1 MPCFA
6 LTVYAVGK
14 TFFWPTMLAVTSD
27 RFPRTGAIAISIMGG
42 IGMLSAGLIGS
53 PGLGY
58 AKDRF
63 AGESLKRVNEPVYEE
78 YKSATPSKFLFFAE
92 VQGLDGKKLGDVQ
105 DTVTKARALL
115 PKGGR
120 DKEFKRIDR
129 DIKDVQDVVAKLDA
143 ELKEVNEAIA
153 KTKDD
158 DELEPLGARK
168 IKLTMK
174 LEKAKG
180 DLAGAEGGRKRLTEI
195 ETKLTQAGVMKPE
208 GNSDKNAPFTALTP
222 AETSVHKASIRG
234 DRKTLRADAFIPAL
248 MACIY
253 FLLLVYFKATGGYKA
268 VHIVPVSEQN
278 AENRQT

>member
-1 MPCFA
+1 
-6 LTVYAVGK
+6 
-14 TFFWPTMLAVTSD
+14 MLAVASD

-78 YKSATPSKFLFFAE
+78 YKSATPSKFLFFSE
-92 VQGLDGKKLGDVQ
+92 VQGLDGRKLGAVQ

-120 DKEFKRIDR
+120 ESEFKRLDN
-129 DIKDVQDVVAKLDA
+129 DIKDTEVVVAKLTADLKDVNDA
-143 ELKEVNEAIA
+143 IG

-158 DELEPLGARK
+158 DELEPLGAKK
-168 IKLTMK
+168 IKLTKK
-174 LEKAKG
+174 LEKATA
-180 DLAGAEGGRKRLTEI
+180 DLTAVQDERKRLIEI
-195 ETKLTQAGVMKPE
+195 ETRLNQAGVLKAE
-208 GNSDKNAPFTALTP
+208 GNGDRNAPFTALTP

-234 DRKTLRADAFIPAL
+234 DRKTLRADSFIPAL
-248 MACIY
+248 MASIYLLLLIY
-253 FLLLVYFKATGGYKA
+253 FKMTGGYKV
-268 VHIVPVSEQN
+268 VHLEGTT
-278 AENRQT
+278 AAGKH